1 MERGKRFLNSGLF
14 IGYAP
19 EINEILNSAEI
30 KNDDDDQLFYTKVY
44 LDDKKRKELNI
55 KLDHR
60 SELFQ
65 NLNGAVS
72 DVELL
77 LLGIFLFYAFFV
89 LMFEKSPFN
98 NYLTCIIRKRNSLA
112 QHRIQ
117 HYPSSHSC

>member
-77 LLGIFLFYAFFV
+77 LLGIFLFYA
-89 LMFEKSPFN
+89 
-98 NYLTCIIRKRNSLA
+98 SLVNV
-112 QHRIQ
+112 
-117 HYPSSHSC
+117 

>member
-19 EINEILNSAEI
+19 EIHKILNSGEI
-30 KNDDDDQLFYTKVY
+30 ANDDDDQLFYTKVY
-44 LDDKKRKELNI
+44 LDEKKREELGF

-77 LLGIFLFYAFFV
+77 LLGIDIVFIEPNTKISSFLSSIQ
-89 LMFEKSPFN
+89 EKRPIFAIPSIT
-98 NYLTCIIRKRNSLA
+98 LSL
-112 QHRIQ
+112 
-117 HYPSSHSC
+117 